1 MLQLPAVVE
10 MLSQQRW
17 TVGQLMTAVR
27 AYSMDVLDEFDWG
40 GDASGRGGGGD
51 GDGFVPSQT
60 LFDLSL
66 IHI

>member
-27 AYSMDVLDEFDWG
+27 AYSVDVLDEFDWG
-40 GDASGRGGGGD
+40 GRGGGGD

-60 LFDLSL
+60 LFDFLL
-66 IHI
+66 MQP